1 LAITNANASRNA
13 VTRWRSVSVP
23 LALSVLASAATISA
37 AVRPGGP
44 GNDVLRGTPG
54 ADKLYGKGGNDS
66 LLGRAGN
73 DLLVGGPGNDIL
85 TGGRGADRLICGRGR
100 DRANADRRDRVAK
113 DCEVVKGI
121 TKPPPPLPPPSRFP
135 GQRIDVGGY
144 SLYLECF
151 GSGSPTV
158 ILEAG
163 LGAPSATL
171 DRAGIPI
178 PGLAAGWRA
187 VRAALASETRV
198 CAYDRAGLGE
208 SDRRPSRLAPSAT
221 TYASE
226 LRALLTNANVP
237 GPYVLYGARF
247 GGLLVLSYAAHWPN
261 PNEVAGVVF
270 SEALTPCP
278 SACPYDFPP
287 EHAVLEGL
295 VGVHLGARPV
305 IVLTSAEGDGPALA
319 QRSTNSMWVSAPGAS
334 TYIPADK
341 PQLTIEA
348 LRLVVATVRAGAHLP
363 PCDQTQLPNVGGRC
377 ESFR

>member
-1 LAITNANASRNA
+1 MPTLLGDA
-13 VTRWRSVSVP
+13 VTRRRSLGVLV
-23 LALSVLASAATISA
+23 AFSVLASAGTIWA
-37 AVRPGGP
+37 AVTPGGP
-44 GNDVLRGTPG
+44 GNDVLRGTSG
-54 ADKLYGKGGNDS
+54 ADKLYGKGGNDR

-85 TGGRGADRLICGRGR
+85 TGGRGADRLKCGRGR

-113 DCEVVKGI
+113 DCEVLKGI
-121 TKPPPPLPPPSRFP
+121 TKRPPPPPVAPPPARP
-135 GQRIDVGGY
+135 GRKIDVGGY
-144 SLYLECF
+144 GLYLECS

-178 PGLAAGWRA
+178 PGLAEGWRA

-198 CAYDRAGLGE
+198 CAYDRAGLGA

-221 TYASE
+221 RYASE
-226 LRALLTNANVP
+226 LRTLLTNANVP

-247 GGLLVLSYAAHWPN
+247 GGLLVLSYATHWPN
-261 PNEVAGVVF
+261 PNGIAGVVF
-270 SEALTPCP
+270 SEAFTPCP
-278 SACPYDFPP
+278 SACSYDFPP
-287 EHAVLEGL
+287 EHAELDGL
-295 VGVHLGARPV
+295 AGVQLGARPV
-305 IVLTSAEGDGPALA
+305 VVLTSVGGDGPALA

-334 TYIPADK
+334 TYIPAEA

-348 LRLVVATVRAGAHLP
+348 LRLVVAAARTGAHLP
-363 PCDQTQLPNVGGRC
+363 PCDQTQLPNAGGRC
-377 ESFR
+377 ESFG